1 VDPPREARDERRTR
15 RARDEQPAR
24 RKRGDMLRA
33 FFAIDLD
40 GAVRRRA
47 ERELS
52 RLSALPGADAVR
64 WVRPEA
70 LHVTLRFLGEIA
82 AASVPELLARVASRT
97 REVPAFELVLGGV
110 GALPSARRARVV
122 TLEAGPEEP
131 LQRLASA
138 VEQGVV
144 EAGFA
149 PERRRFR
156 PHVTLGRVRRDRRLG
171 GDIQR
176 AMTASDTPGSE
187 AFAVTRV
194 LLYRSEPTPGG
205 STYTSIGHVQLQ

>member
-1 VDPPREARDERRTR
+1 MVDPPREARDERRTR
-15 RARDEQPAR
+15 RAR
-24 RKRGDMLRA
+24 GDTLRA
-33 FFAIDLD
+33 FFAIALD

-82 AASVPELLARVASRT
+82 AASVPELLQRVAPHT
-97 REVPAFELVLGGV
+97 REVPGFELVLGGL

-122 TLEAGPEEP
+122 TLEVGPEEP

-138 VEQGVV
+138 VERGVV

-149 PERRRFR
+149 AEPRPFR
-156 PHVTLGRVRRDRRLG
+156 PHVTLGRVRSGSRLG
-171 GDIQR
+171 KPIAL
-176 AMTASDTPGSE
+176 AMTASDTPGAE
-187 AFAVTRV
+187 ASAVTRV
-194 LLYRSEPTPGG
+194 LLYRSDPTPGG